1 MNLLNWYLKPKSVDA
16 DGKLYERLGIQTFK
30 KITPFEILG
39 RIQNRKIKTLKKLN
53 TARLKKYS
61 KDTVAGE
68 IAYLFSFVFILS
80 VSLLFVIEN
89 LNAFSMMLL
98 LINILVNLYPIFL
111 MRYNRFEISRV
122 LKISVTEML
131 NK

>member
-1 MNLLNWYLKPKSVDA
+1 MNLINWYLKPKSIEA

-39 RIQNRKIKTLKKLN
+39 RIQNRKIKTLKKMN
-53 TARLKKYS
+53 ATGLKKYF

-68 IAYLFSFVFILS
+68 IAHLFSFVFLLS
-80 VSLLFVIEN
+80 IALFFVIEN
-89 LNAFSMMLL
+89 LYGYSVTLL

-111 MRYNRFEISRV
+111 MRYNRFKISRV
-122 LKISVTEML
+122 LKISVTELL